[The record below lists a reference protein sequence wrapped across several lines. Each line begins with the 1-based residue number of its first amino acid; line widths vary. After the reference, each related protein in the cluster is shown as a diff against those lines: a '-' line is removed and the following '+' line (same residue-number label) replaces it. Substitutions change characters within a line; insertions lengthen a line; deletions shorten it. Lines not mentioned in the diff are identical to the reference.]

1 MNKVVMIGLDGATF
15 SLLKPLMD
23 DGVMPFLKEF
33 MTEGVHGD
41 LMSTE
46 NPLTPPA
53 WISMVTG
60 RSPNFHGIYDFLHP
74 ESSGDSVFLKM
85 NDSRNLRCETLWS
98 IASRQGKRVTSLNFY
113 GMSPPVP
120 IEGYLISGFIPWKHL
135 RSATY
140 PPTLFD
146 TLKTLPDFNYKNLGM
161 DISEEKKCIQGLGED
176 EHENWIKMHSVRTK
190 AWSDLVCY
198 LMETDPTDL
207 TAIVFDSPDKLQH
220 LFWRYLDPQL
230 VDTLSDPKEL
240 HIRELCLHHY
250 QELDAT
256 IKRLVH
262 LAGSQANVIMTS
274 DHGFGATTE
283 VIYLNEWLSRNGY
296 LKWADITETDAN
308 GRLTADRM
316 KEHLMMIDWKNTVA
330 YCPTPSSN
338 SIYIKRA
345 KGSSKGVKDEDY
357 VEFCTTLKQQLLDYR
372 NPADGEQIFASVEL
386 NPAKLEGLP
395 CIEYSPDITVKLR
408 DHGFVSIL
416 KSTEVVIPRKKPEGT
431 HRPNGIF
438 IARGPDI
445 TAGQQIEPLSILDI
459 TPLLLYFLDLPIPT
473 DLEGR
478 IPTEILDSNRLMAH
492 PVEYQSVTRS
502 LSNSTTNGQT
512 QEASDEE
519 KEALI
524 NQLKLL
530 GYMD

>member
-1 MNKVVMIGLDGATF
+1 MIGLDGATF

-53 WISMVTG
+53 WTSMVTG
-60 RSPNFHGIYDFLHP
+60 RSPNSHGIYDFLHP

-240 HIRELCLHHY
+240 HIRELCRRYY
-250 QELDAT
+250 QAPC
-256 IKRLVH
+256 RL
-262 LAGSQANVIMTS
+262 S
-274 DHGFGATTE
+274 GFSG
-283 VIYLNEWLSRNGY
+283 
-296 LKWADITETDAN
+296 
-308 GRLTADRM
+308 
-316 KEHLMMIDWKNTVA
+316 
-330 YCPTPSSN
+330 
-338 SIYIKRA
+338 
-345 KGSSKGVKDEDY
+345 
-357 VEFCTTLKQQLLDYR
+357 
-372 NPADGEQIFASVEL
+372 
-386 NPAKLEGLP
+386 
-395 CIEYSPDITVKLR
+395 
-408 DHGFVSIL
+408 
-416 KSTEVVIPRKKPEGT
+416 
-431 HRPNGIF
+431 
-438 IARGPDI
+438 
-445 TAGQQIEPLSILDI
+445 
-459 TPLLLYFLDLPIPT
+459 
-473 DLEGR
+473 
-478 IPTEILDSNRLMAH
+478 
-492 PVEYQSVTRS
+492 
-502 LSNSTTNGQT
+502 
-512 QEASDEE
+512 
-519 KEALI
+519 
-524 NQLKLL
+524 
-530 GYMD
+530 